1 MVGFDATA
9 LAKQPG
15 KSGRA
20 TQSMPLIG
28 AYADFAANSQPALD
42 REPRAALGAAR
53 AQNLAS
59 ADAFHA
65 GAKAV
70 GPLAPDD
77 RRLVGALHG
86 LLPLEKALH

>member
-1 MVGFDATA
+1 MAGFDAAA

-15 KSGRA
+15 KSRRA
-20 TQSMPLIG
+20 AQSMPSIG
-28 AYADFAANSQPALD
+28 AYAEIAANFPPALD
-42 REPRAALGAAR
+42 REPRATLGAAR
-53 AQNLAS
+53 AQNLAA

-86 LLPLEKALH
+86 LLSLEKALH